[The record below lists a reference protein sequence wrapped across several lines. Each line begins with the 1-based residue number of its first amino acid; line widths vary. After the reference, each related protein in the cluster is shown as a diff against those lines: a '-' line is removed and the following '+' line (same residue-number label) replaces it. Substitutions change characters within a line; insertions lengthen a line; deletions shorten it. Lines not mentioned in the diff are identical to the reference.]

1 MRSVSSWLR
10 VARWGS
16 SSDWSALR
24 SKPPQIRPDEAV
36 DEVDELVIEGLLG
49 LWVFRWWVCGG
60 LSMDCGGGFAVMV
73 GLWVFRWWFAV
84 DFQWIA
90 VVGLP

>member
-36 DEVDELVIEGLLG
+36 DEVDELVIEG
-49 LWVFRWWVCGG
+49 FA
-60 LSMDCGGGFAVMV
+60 GFVGFPMV
-73 GLWVFRWWFAV
+73 GLRWII
-84 DFQWIA
+84 D
-90 VVGLP
+90 G